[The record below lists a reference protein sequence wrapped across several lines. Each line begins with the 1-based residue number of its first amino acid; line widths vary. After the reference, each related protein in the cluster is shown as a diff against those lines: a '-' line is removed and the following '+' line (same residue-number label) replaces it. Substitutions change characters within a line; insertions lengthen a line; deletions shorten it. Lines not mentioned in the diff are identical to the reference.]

1 VLNAYLAYM
10 RILLSLCFIV
20 TLGSCAGGW
29 TEEDKNSFRQ
39 DCISSVGSQLSD
51 ANRKTYCDCFTDQM
65 VSIYPVFNDAMEH
78 RDSAKLEAAK
88 AHCRKEIGL
97 N

>member
-1 VLNAYLAYM
+1 M
-10 RILLSLCFIV
+10 KILLSLCCIL

-29 TEEDKNSFRQ
+29 TEEDKVQFRQ
-39 DCISSVGSQLSD
+39 SCVSSVQSQLND
-51 ANRKTYCDCFTDQM
+51 EQTDTYCKCFTEQM
-65 VSIYPVFNDAMEH
+65 VSIYPVFNDAMER

-97 N
+97 NY